1 MHALIVDDDAVIR
14 EVARLSLELM
24 GGWDVS
30 VAESGSDGID
40 RARTLTPDVILL
52 DLMMP
57 GIDGIETMRGLSQDP
72 TTCDIPVIFLTAKSQ
87 GDEQMWIVDTGA
99 RGLINKPFDPLS
111 LANEVEI
118 ILASSLHGAA
128 DGQ

>member
-1 MHALIVDDDAVIR
+1 
-14 EVARLSLELM
+14 
-24 GGWDVS
+24 
-30 VAESGSDGID
+30 
-40 RARTLTPDVILL
+40 
-52 DLMMP
+52 
-57 GIDGIETMRGLSQDP
+57 MRGLSQDP

-87 GDEQMWIVDTGA
+87 GDEQMWIVDAGA